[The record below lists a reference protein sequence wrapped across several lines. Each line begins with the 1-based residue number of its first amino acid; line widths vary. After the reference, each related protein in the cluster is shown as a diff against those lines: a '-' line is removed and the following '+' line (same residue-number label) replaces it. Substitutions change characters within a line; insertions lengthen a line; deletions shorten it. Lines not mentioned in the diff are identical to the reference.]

1 MKNVK
6 NTLLGLTVAVT
17 TLTACNK
24 TANKDNTPEMTT
36 EQHANHDQV
45 YACPMHPEVTGA
57 KGDKCSKCGMEL
69 QAVNKQAAAE
79 IAVKISTTPAV
90 IEAGK
95 STNLAIAVTD
105 GLKPISLEEAHEMKM
120 HLLLVS
126 EDLSWFDHIHP
137 QEQKDGTYT
146 ISETFPNGGNY
157 LIFTDYKPVGLAGAV
172 DMQKVEVTGAPV
184 VSKMDYKPK
193 LVAEVDGYKMT
204 LLNGADFKTNGSQDL
219 QFSVEKNGKK
229 LVESDF
235 ENYLGAKAHIVMIGK
250 EDKDFLHIHPI
261 SDKRFP
267 IYAQTT
273 IKKAGTYRM
282 WAQFQ
287 INGKLHTADF
297 TVNVGEGATA
307 TSDAHSGHQH

>member
-1 MKNVK
+1 
-6 NTLLGLTVAVT
+6 
-17 TLTACNK
+17 
-24 TANKDNTPEMTT
+24 
-36 EQHANHDQV
+36 
-45 YACPMHPEVTGA
+45 
-57 KGDKCSKCGMEL
+57 MEL